1 MKYSIKKGK
10 DISTMYTR
18 NENKK
23 NGRSGY
29 VMAKYE
35 KLDSICPSRYGMFL
49 QGKWRKK

>member
-18 NENKK
+18 NEDKK
-23 NGRSGY
+23 NGRNGY
-29 VMAKYE
+29 VMAKSE

-49 QGKWRKK
+49 QSKGRNK